1 MSEVTT
7 IKPYISAIIASI
19 ILIIVGYVTGNVSFG
34 VGEYVLGT
42 LEKALPNQ
50 TLPRLL
56 QSSQISIIG
65 TSLVLAG
72 VSLVVITVS
81 FMIRSLM
88 RIPQSTET

>member
-42 LEKALPNQ
+42 LEEALPNQ